1 MNRIAALA
9 AGMVLLL
16 SVVPLLAHHPVDN
29 DFDKTK
35 YVTLT
40 GTVNKVEWV
49 NPHSNLFIDVKD
61 ADGKMQTW
69 TVEMGSMDVLS
80 KNGWTKDSV
89 RMGDQVTANAWLA
102 KDGSRRAHADSVTL
116 TRTLTMS
123 PKGGGPETARTKPRS
138 FNKY

>member
-9 AGMVLLL
+9 AGMALLL
-16 SVVPLLAHHPVDN
+16 SVPLLAHHPVDN

-49 NPHSNLFIDVKD
+49 NPHSNLYIDVKD

-123 PKGGGPETARTKPRS
+123 PKGGGPETVRTKPS
-138 FNKY
+138 SPKQY

>member
-1 MNRIAALA
+1 MNRVAALV
-9 AGMVLLL
+9 AGIALLF
-16 SVVPLLAHHPVDN
+16 SFMPLLAHHPVDN

-40 GTVNKVEWV
+40 GTVNRVEWV
-49 NPHSNLFIDVKD
+49 NPHSNLYLEVKD

-69 TVEMGSMDVLS
+69 TVELGSMDLLS

-102 KDGSRRAHADSVTL
+102 KDGSKRAHADSITL

-123 PKGGGPETARTKPRS
+123 PKGGGSETARTKPS
-138 FNKY
+138 AKY